1 MPFYLVII
9 EKFVL
14 LQKRIPT
21 NLRYMN
27 IGRILLATAL
37 LLGTTA
43 SHANVDYKKD
53 AKYIELRDSMTRAF
67 NDGDS
72 ARFYTHLKNLQ
83 QYLLDHNDLHAYYTQ
98 RCNDI
103 VFEMNRQKIFEAYS
117 KAMQLSK
124 ELREKK
130 LYKEMYMAVNMMG
143 HINRYCGNKEA
154 AKKCFY
160 EVIELMKQHGY
171 YESIPPIYLNIV
183 NVALDDD
190 PNEAFE
196 LLDKAKAIAQKYTPD
211 RVFDIETRKIL
222 TYYNSGDIDKFME
235 GYKWYKAGEAKGK
248 SSVHGRSME
257 AYYLACTG
265 KVDEAVEYAR
275 KELGDDGADAIP
287 LIYERAGRWKEAYE
301 SFKKESLLSDSI
313 DNVVLSNS
321 MQGIQDQIKLF
332 EAEKKAAT
340 VRTTALLGAIFLLTL
355 LIVALI
361 YIVQI
366 RKKHLREL
374 HKAYH
379 KALESEKM
387 KTAFIQNVSHEV
399 RTPLN
404 IISGFAQVITDP
416 DLSANPE
423 ELEHISTMMQ
433 KSTRQITTLIDEI
446 LGLSLIESTEKVS
459 QHDTTHVNQLLRE
472 LLTEYKDY
480 VTSETELQLDTT
492 LADDFT
498 LKTNQTMLHRILSC
512 LIDNAAKYTE
522 KGRISIHATQTD
534 NLLQLTVTDTGDGVP
549 AEEAERIFDRFVK
562 LNDFK
567 EGIGL
572 GLPLSRKLAEQ
583 LGGKIELDTTYTDG
597 AQFIVTL
604 PISKPAD

>member
-1 MPFYLVII
+1 
-9 EKFVL
+9 
-14 LQKRIPT
+14 
-21 NLRYMN
+21 MN

-37 LLGTTA
+37 LLGTSA
-43 SHANVDYKKD
+43 SHANIDYKKD
-53 AKYIELRDSMTRAF
+53 AKYIELRDSMSHAF

-83 QYLLDHNDLHAYYTQ
+83 QYLLDHNDLHGYYTQ

-103 VFEMNRQKIFEAYS
+103 IFEMNRQKIFEAYQ
-117 KAMQLSK
+117 KAQLLSK

-130 LYKEMYMAVNMMG
+130 LTKEMYMAVNMMG

-154 AKKCFY
+154 AKQCFY

-171 YESIPPIYLNIV
+171 YESIPPIYMNIV

-190 PNEAFE
+190 PQEAFA
-196 LLDKAKAIAQKYTPD
+196 LLDKAKAIAQKYSPE
-211 RVFDIETRKIL
+211 RVFDIETRKTL
-222 TYYNSGDIDKFME
+222 TYYNEGKIDQFLK
-235 GYKWYKAGEAKGK
+235 GYKVYKEGEKKGL

-257 AYYLACTG
+257 ACYLACTG

-275 KELGDDGADAIP
+275 KELGDDGADVIP
-287 LIYERAGRWKEAYE
+287 LIYERAGRWKEAYQ
-301 SFKKESLLSDSI
+301 SFKEQSLASDSI

-321 MQGIQDQIKLF
+321 MQGIQDQIKLY
-332 EAEKKAAT
+332 ETEKQAAKD
-340 VRTTALLGAIFLLTL
+340 RTYAMLSVIFLLTL
-355 LIVALI
+355 LILALI
-361 YIVQI
+361 YIMRS
-366 RKKHLREL
+366 RKKHMKEL

-404 IISGFAQVITDP
+404 IIAGFAQVITDP

-459 QHDTTHVNQLLRE
+459 QNDTTHVNQLLRE

-522 KGRISIHATQTD
+522 KGRITIHATQTD
-534 NLLQLTVTDTGDGVP
+534 NLLQLTVKDTGDGVP
-549 AEEAERIFDRFVK
+549 AEEAEHIFDRFVK

-567 EGIGL
+567 AGIGL